1 MGHSEDVVVI
11 PAIDILGG
19 RCVRLVRGDFEH
31 PKVYSD
37 DPADVAEEFAKAGAE
52 HVHVVDLDAARGSGD
67 NRSVIHSILRRKDL
81 KVQVAGGVRTG
92 ETVDGW
98 LTAGAHAV
106 VMGTAAVRD
115 PRLLERCA
123 RRYPTQVLAALDVR
137 NDQAAVSGWTE
148 TEPVMIG
155 AILGRWDSLPL
166 AGVVLTA
173 IDQDGTLE
181 GPDLKTLARA
191 RAMTSLT
198 LQYSGGVTSLDDIG
212 RVAAAG
218 AQAVIIGKALYEG
231 KFTLEEALA
240 T

>member
-1 MGHSEDVVVI
+1 MVVI
-11 PAIDILGG
+11 PAIDVLGG

-37 DPADVAEEFAKAGAE
+37 DPADVAAEFVTAGAQ
-52 HVHVVDLDAARGSGD
+52 HLHVVDLDAARGSGD
-67 NRSVIHSILRRKDL
+67 NRSVIHSILRRDDI
-81 KVQVAGGVRTG
+81 KVQVAGGVRTA
-92 ETVDGW
+92 ETVDAW
-98 LTAGAHAV
+98 LSAGAHAV

-123 RRYPTQVLAALDVR
+123 RRHPAQVLAALDVR
-137 NDQAAVSGWTE
+137 NDRAAVSGWTE

-155 AILGRWDSLPL
+155 ALLGRWDGLPL
-166 AGVVLTA
+166 GGVVLTS
-173 IDQDGTLE
+173 IDKDGTLG

-198 LQYSGGVTSLDDIG
+198 LQYSGGVTSLEDIA

-218 AQAVIIGKALYEG
+218 AQAVIVGKALYEG
-231 KFTLEEALA
+231 RFTLEQALA

>member
-1 MGHSEDVVVI
+1 MVVI

-37 DPADVAEEFAKAGAE
+37 DPADVAEQFANAGAE
-52 HVHVVDLDAARGSGD
+52 HLHVVDLDAARGSGD
-67 NRSVIHSILRRKDL
+67 NRSVIQSILRRKDL
-81 KVQVAGGVRTG
+81 KVQVAGGVRTA
-92 ETVDGW
+92 ETVDAW
-98 LTAGAHAV
+98 LSSGAQLV

-123 RRYPTQVLAALDVR
+123 QRHPARVLAALDVR
-137 NDQAAVSGWTE
+137 NEQAAVSGWTE

-155 AILGRWDSLPL
+155 ALLGRWDRLQL
-166 AGVVLTA
+166 AGVVLTS
-173 IDQDGTLE
+173 IDKDGTLG

-191 RAMTSLT
+191 RAMTGLT
-198 LQYSGGVTSLDDIG
+198 LQYSGGVTSLEDIAQ
-212 RVAAAG
+212 VAAAG

-231 KFTLEEALA
+231 KFTLEQALA

>member
-1 MGHSEDVVVI
+1 VLII

-37 DPADVAEEFAKAGAE
+37 DPADVAAEFARAGAQ
-52 HVHVVDLDAARGSGD
+52 HLHVVDLDAARGSGD
-67 NRSVIHSILRRKDL
+67 NRSVIQSILRREDL

-92 ETVDGW
+92 DTVDAW

-115 PRLLERCA
+115 PRLLVRCA
-123 RRYPTQVLAALDVR
+123 QRHPARVLAALDVR
-137 NDQAAVSGWTE
+137 NEQPAVSGWTE

-155 AILGRWDSLPL
+155 ALLGRWDSLPL
-166 AGVVLTA
+166 AGVVLTS
-173 IDQDGTLE
+173 IDKDGTLG
-181 GPDLKTLARA
+181 GPDLKTLAKA

-198 LQYSGGVTSLDDIG
+198 LQYSGGVTSLEDIG

-231 KFTLEEALA
+231 KFTLEQALA

>member
-1 MGHSEDVVVI
+1 VLVI
-11 PAIDILGG
+11 PAIDVLGG

-31 PKVYSD
+31 PRVYSD
-37 DPADVAEEFAKAGAE
+37 DPADVAEEFANAGAQRL
-52 HVHVVDLDAARGSGD
+52 HVVDLDAARGSGD
-67 NRSVIHSILRRKDL
+67 NRSVIQSILLRKDL
-81 KVQVAGGVRTG
+81 KVQVAGGVRTA
-92 ETVDGW
+92 ETVDAW

-123 RRYPTQVLAALDVR
+123 QRHPARVLAALDVR
-137 NDQAAVSGWTE
+137 NEQAAVSGWTE
-148 TEPVMIG
+148 TEPVMMG
-155 AILGRWDSLPL
+155 ALLGRWDSLPL
-166 AGVVLTA
+166 AGVVLTC
-173 IDQDGTLE
+173 IDKDGTLE

-198 LQYSGGVTSLDDIG
+198 LLYSGGVTSLEDIG

-218 AQAVIIGKALYEG
+218 AQAVIVGKALYEG
-231 KFTLEEALA
+231 KFTLEQALA

>member
-1 MGHSEDVVVI
+1 VVVI
-11 PAIDILGG
+11 PAIDILSG

-37 DPADVAEEFAKAGAE
+37 DPAEVAEDFSHAGAE

-67 NRSVIHSILRRKDL
+67 NRTVIQSILRRNDL
-81 KVQVAGGVRTG
+81 KVQVAGGIRTAQ
-92 ETVDGW
+92 TVDMW
-98 LTAGAHAV
+98 LSAGAHAV

-123 RRYPTQVLAALDVR
+123 RSHPAQVLAALDVR
-137 NDQAAVSGWTE
+137 NNQAAVSGWTE

-155 AILGRWDSLPL
+155 ALLGRWDRLPL
-166 AGVVLTA
+166 AGVVLTS
-173 IDQDGTLE
+173 IDQDGTLG

-198 LQYSGGVTSLDDIG
+198 LQYSGGVTSLEDIG
-212 RVAAAG
+212 RVGAAG

-231 KFTLEEALA
+231 KFTLEQALA

>member
-1 MGHSEDVVVI
+1 MVVI

-37 DPADVAEEFAKAGAE
+37 DPSDVAAEFVNAGAQ
-52 HVHVVDLDAARGSGD
+52 HLHVVDLDAARGSGD
-67 NRSVIHSILRRKDL
+67 NRGVIHSILRRDDI
-81 KVQVAGGVRTG
+81 KVQVAGGVRTA
-92 ETVDGW
+92 ETVDAW
-98 LTAGAHAV
+98 LSDGAHAV

-123 RRYPTQVLAALDVR
+123 RRHPAQVLAALDVR
-137 NDQAAVSGWTE
+137 NDRAAVSGWTE

-155 AILGRWDSLPL
+155 ALLGRWDGLPL
-166 AGVVLTA
+166 GGVVLTS
-173 IDQDGTLE
+173 IDKDGTLG

-198 LQYSGGVTSLDDIG
+198 LQYSGGVTSLEDIA

-218 AQAVIIGKALYEG
+218 AQAVIVGKALYEG
-231 KFTLEEALA
+231 RFTLEQALA

>member
-19 RCVRLVRGDFEH
+19 RCVRLVRGDFDH

-37 DPADVAEEFAKAGAE
+37 DPDEVAEEFANEGAE

-67 NRSVIHSILRRKDL
+67 NRSVILSILRRKEL
-81 KVQVAGGVRTG
+81 KVQVAGGVRSA
-92 ETVDGW
+92 ETVDQW
-98 LTAGAHAV
+98 LTAGAHLV

-123 RRYPTQVLAALDVR
+123 RRHPAKVLAALDVR

-155 AILGRWDSLPL
+155 ALLGRWDGLPL
-166 AGVVLTA
+166 AGVVLTS
-173 IDQDGTLE
+173 IDKDGTLG

-198 LQYSGGVTSLDDIG
+198 LQYSGGVTSLEDIG

-218 AQAVIIGKALYEG
+218 AQAVIVGKALYEG
-231 KFTLEEALA
+231 RFTLEQALA